1 MAAELTRAPGFD
13 DIVFENRNKEYGAY
27 SIRKKYHKTL
37 LTGII
42 IGIVVLTA
50 VIITPYFRASAQQK
64 SAKQKEREVVA
75 VMENLDQPEELQIEA
90 PPPPP
95 PEETQQQIK
104 YVAPEV
110 VDSLKPEEE
119 VQLMTMDETVE
130 TVQDEEVVEV
140 VEVEEEEIEEYKPPA
155 EIFVIVEEMPE
166 YPGGTEALFKYI
178 YDNIQYPQIALD
190 NDIEGNVYVK
200 FCVTYKGKVEQ
211 ISVIR
216 GVHPSLDAEA
226 IRLISTLPDWKP
238 GRQAGNPVNVWY
250 QFRIQFQLL
259 KK

>member
-1 MAAELTRAPGFD
+1 MAAEFTRAPGFD